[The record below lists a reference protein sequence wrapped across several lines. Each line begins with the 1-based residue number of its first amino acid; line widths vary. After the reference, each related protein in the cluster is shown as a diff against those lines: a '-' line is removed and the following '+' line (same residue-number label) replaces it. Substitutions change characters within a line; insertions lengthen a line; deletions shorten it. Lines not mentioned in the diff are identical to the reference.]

1 MYCTAGE
8 ELVDAVTVIG
18 EATVAFGVGVQT
30 VTAVVLVGVQL
41 ACALAELGTI
51 MVNSTTKT
59 NRAKSRVKRNLAL
72 REPTIPHCREAGW
85 LPLRPVLLDRIPVR
99 RKSRKGRSISGL
111 RALAG
116 EQ

>member
-41 ACALAELGTI
+41 AGVPEGGGGGAVIVTDSGVF
-51 MVNSTTKT
+51 MN
-59 NRAKSRVKRNLAL
+59 
-72 REPTIPHCREAGW
+72 P
-85 LPLRPVLLDRIPVR
+85 PL
-99 RKSRKGRSISGL
+99 
-111 RALAG
+111 
-116 EQ
+116 

>member
-51 MVNSTTKT
+51 MVDSTTKT
-59 NRAKSRVKRNLAL
+59 NRVKTRIKRNLAL
-72 REPTIPHCREAGW
+72 RAPTIPHCRGQVGCHSDLCCSTEFRSDGN
-85 LPLRPVLLDRIPVR
+85 P
-99 RKSRKGRSISGL
+99 RKGRSISGL
-111 RALAG
+111 RVTG
-116 EQ
+116 R